1 MSLVKRSVYCGSV
14 SESLIGKE
22 ITLTGWVHHRRDH
35 GGVIFIDLRDRTG
48 LVQLVFD
55 PSINQD
61 VMKVA
66 QSLRSE
72 YVIGAKGILAHRSEK
87 MINPNMATGK
97 YEVKITQVSLLSASQ
112 TLPFQL
118 DDGDKV
124 AEELRLTYRYLDLRR
139 PKMQHLMK
147 LRHDLVFALRNY
159 FNQEGFYEIETPI
172 LSKSTPEGAR
182 DFLVPSRINHGT
194 FYALPQSP
202 QIYKQLLMVAGLDR
216 YIQIAR
222 CFRDEALRAD
232 RQPEFT
238 QLDIEMSF
246 IDEEDIYKT
255 CEGFLKILWKQFL
268 HKDLELPL
276 RRYSY
281 VEVFNRFG
289 SDKPDMR
296 FDMEI
301 HDVSSL
307 FATSQL
313 GFVKAALETGGKAGA
328 IVVKDHQF
336 SRTELDNWVDKA
348 SKEFGAQGLAYIR
361 FNQDQ
366 TPTGSLA
373 KHLPADFFTQ
383 AKAIVP
389 DLTTKDSIFVMIGAH
404 EKTWSHLGMLRVE
417 LAKALNL
424 IDQNKHVIF
433 WVTEFPMFEW
443 DEDEKRWQA
452 KHHPFTAPL
461 PGWETKTPGEMYA
474 RAYDLVCNG
483 YELGGGS
490 IRIHDA
496 DMQQKVFEMMGI
508 SKEEAEQK
516 FGFLLEAQRFGYPPD
531 GGAAFG
537 IERLCMILG
546 GSESIREVIAF
557 PKTSRMNCMMMDTPS
572 TVDQKQLKELGI
584 TNVKK

>member
-1 MSLVKRSVYCGSV
+1 MSLFKRSVYCGLV
-14 SESLIGKE
+14 SEQLIGKE
-22 ITLTGWVHHRRDH
+22 VIVTGWVHARRDH

-55 PSINQD
+55 PSVNNE
-61 VMKVA
+61 VMA
-66 QSLRSE
+66 TANNLRSE
-72 YVIGAKGILAHRSEK
+72 FVIGAKGILAHRAPN
-87 MINPNMATGK
+87 MVNPNLASGK
-97 YEVKITQVSLLSASQ
+97 YEIKVTEISLLSSSQ
-112 TLPFQL
+112 TLPFSL
-118 DDGDKV
+118 DEGDKV
-124 AEELRLTYRYLDLRR
+124 SEELRLTYRYLDLRR
-139 PKMQHLMK
+139 PKMQQLIK
-147 LRHDLVFALRNY
+147 LRHELIFALRSY

-216 YIQIAR
+216 YFQIAR

-246 IDEEDIYKT
+246 IDEEDIYNT

-268 HKDLELPL
+268 NKDLDLPL
-276 RRYSY
+276 KRYAY
-281 VEVFNRFG
+281 KEVFHRFG

-296 FDMEI
+296 FGVEVN
-301 HDVSSL
+301 DVTPL
-307 FATSQL
+307 FTASPL
-313 GFVKAALETGGKAGA
+313 GFIQMALQQNGKAGA
-328 IVVKDHQF
+328 LVIKGHQF
-336 SRTELDNWVDKA
+336 SRTELDGWVDRV
-348 SKEFGAQGLAYIR
+348 SKEFGAQGLVYIR
-361 FNQDQ
+361 FNEDG
-366 TPTGSLA
+366 TPTGSIA
-373 KHLPADFFTQ
+373 KHLPADFLNQ
-383 AKAIVP
+383 AQQVIP
-389 DLTTKDSIFVMIGAH
+389 GLTTQDTLFVMVGAY
-404 EKTWSHLGMLRVE
+404 EKTWGHLGMLRLE
-417 LAKALNL
+417 LGKALNL
-424 IDQNKHVIF
+424 IDQSKHVIF

-443 DEDEKRWQA
+443 DEEEKRWQA
-452 KHHPFTAPL
+452 KHHPFTSPL
-461 PGWETKTPGEMYA
+461 PGWEHQEPGDIYA

-496 DMQQKVFEMMGI
+496 QVQQRVFEMLGI

-516 FGFLLEAQRFGYPPD
+516 FGYLLEAQRFGYPPD

-546 GSESIREVIAF
+546 GSDSIREVIAF
-557 PKTSRMNCMMMDTPS
+557 PKTSRMNCMMMNTPS
-572 TVDQKQLKELGI
+572 VVDQKQLKELGL
-584 TNVKK
+584 TGKK

>member
-1 MSLVKRSVYCGSV
+1 MALFKRSVYCGLV
-14 SESLIGKE
+14 TEDLVGKE
-22 ITLTGWVHHRRDH
+22 VVVAGWVHHRRDH
-35 GGVIFIDLRDRTG
+35 GGIIFIDLRDRTG

-55 PSINQD
+55 PTLNEN

-66 QSLRSE
+66 QGLRSE
-72 YVIGAKGILAHRSEK
+72 YVIGAKGTLVHRTPN
-87 MINPNMATGK
+87 MINPNITSGK
-97 YEVKITQVSLLSASQ
+97 YEIKITEVSLLSTSQ
-112 TLPFQL
+112 TLPFNL

-124 AEELRLTYRYLDLRR
+124 SEELRLTYRYLDLRR
-139 PKMQHLMK
+139 PKMHDLMK
-147 LRHDLVFALRNY
+147 LRHDMVFALRNY

-246 IDEEDIYKT
+246 IDEEDIYKI
-255 CEGFLKILWKQFL
+255 CEGFIKILWKQFL
-268 HKDLELPL
+268 KKDIELPL
-276 RRYSY
+276 KRYSY

-301 HDVSSL
+301 KEVNDLFTSSP
-307 FATSQL
+307 L
-313 GFVKAALETGGKAGA
+313 GFVKTAFETNGKAGA

-336 SRTELDNWVDKA
+336 SRTELDGWVERA
-348 SKEFGAQGLAYIR
+348 SKEFGAQGLMYIR
-361 FNQDQ
+361 FADDQ
-366 TPTGSLA
+366 TSTGSIA
-373 KHLPADFFTQ
+373 KHLPADFFLQ
-383 AKAIVP
+383 AKKHWP
-389 DLTTKDSIFVMIGAH
+389 DLTTKDTIFVMVGAH
-404 EKTWSHLGMLRVE
+404 EKTWSHLGMLRLE
-417 LAKALNL
+417 LGKTLNL
-424 IDQNKHVIF
+424 IDHKKHVIF

-452 KHHPFTAPL
+452 KHHPFTSPL
-461 PGWETKTPGEMYA
+461 PGWETKEPGDIYA

-546 GSESIREVIAF
+546 GSDSIREVIAF

-572 TVDQKQLKELGI
+572 TVDLKQLKELGI
-584 TNVKK
+584 TSTKK